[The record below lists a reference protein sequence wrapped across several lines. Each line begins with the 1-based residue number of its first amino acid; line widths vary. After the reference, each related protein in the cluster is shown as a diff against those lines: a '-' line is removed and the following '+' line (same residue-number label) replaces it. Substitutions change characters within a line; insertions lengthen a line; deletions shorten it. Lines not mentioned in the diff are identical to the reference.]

1 MLKGIRVKPGDPG
14 NDGVGKPRTVR
25 LKDAREALERRM
37 VLDALARNQNNM
49 ARSAKELGISRPT
62 LYELAEKLGIARK

>member
-1 MLKGIRVKPGDPG
+1 MLKGIRVKPGDSG
-14 NDGVGKPRTVR
+14 IEGVGKLRTVS

-37 VLDALARNQNNM
+37 VLDALARNQNNI